1 MEDYMLTF
9 ELNKE
14 DESQELAIHGS
25 PLWQDSWHYL
35 IFNQLGGSG
44 VESASLFR

>member
-1 MEDYMLTF
+1 MKDYMLTF

-25 PLWQDSWHYL
+25 SDGL
-35 IFNQLGGSG
+35 
-44 VESASLFR
+44 EASPH